1 MIEVHITENDIVKA
15 IKNTSLT
22 PYGIALCR
30 VFSCSLEQI
39 EIKNRHINV
48 WLNDDSSYVAFE
60 FSTKEDRYLFEY
72 FKDKWE
78 EFFESDSEEF
88 LESPIK
94 IFLDGDDEALKVD
107 CTRFIDRPSA
117 DKKNPKFRL
126 TDDDK

>member
-30 VFSCSLEQI
+30 AFNCSLEQI

-48 WLNDDSSYVAFE
+48 WLNDDSSYIAFE

-94 IFLDGDDEALKVD
+94 ILLDGDDEALKVD

-126 TDDDK
+126 TDDDE